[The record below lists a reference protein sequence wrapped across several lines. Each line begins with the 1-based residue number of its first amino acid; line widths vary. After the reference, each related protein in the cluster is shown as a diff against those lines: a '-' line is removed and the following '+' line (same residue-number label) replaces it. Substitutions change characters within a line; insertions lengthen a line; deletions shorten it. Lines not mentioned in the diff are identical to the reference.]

1 MNDNFT
7 NTTLLIRYMDQEL
20 SPEELA
26 SIEENLAT
34 DKNLQAELEN
44 LKNTRLSISG
54 LGLREQVARVHGE
67 MMQEMKEVSKPLGKV
82 RSIARLSMRIAA
94 GIIVLIIAGASYQ
107 YFVITPERLFN
118 ENYNTYTI
126 GSSRA
131 AGDISPLEKAFR
143 QKDFIT
149 TIALFKTISNPDPRD
164 YFLAGNAYL
173 ETGDLSNAILQFNNC
188 LATNQVFQ
196 TPAYLEDA
204 EYYLAITYLKNK
216 EINKALPL
224 FEKIHEQPL
233 HLYHDK
239 VNNWFINKVKVA
251 RWKQ

>member
-20 SPEELA
+20 SSEELT
-26 SIEENLAT
+26 SMEENLAT
-34 DKNLQAELEN
+34 DKNLQEELEN
-44 LKNTRLSISG
+44 LKNTRLSLRG
-54 LGLREQVARVHGE
+54 LGLREQVTRVHGE
-67 MMQEMKEVSKPLGKV
+67 MMREMKEGSNPVGRL
-82 RSIARLSMRIAA
+82 RTMARISMRIAA

-118 ENYNTYTI
+118 ENFSTYTL

-131 AGDISPLEKAFR
+131 ADELSPLEKAFR
-143 QKDFIT
+143 QRDFKT
-149 TIALFKTISNPDPRD
+149 TIALFNSISNRTPKD

-173 ETGDLSNAILQFNNC
+173 EIEDLSNAIIHFNNC
-188 LATNQVFQ
+188 IATNQAFQ
-196 TPAYLEDA
+196 TTTYLEDA
-204 EYYLAITYLKNK
+204 EYYLAVSYLKNK

-224 FEKIHEQPL
+224 FEKIHAQSL

-239 VNNWFINKVKVA
+239 VSNWFITKVKVA
-251 RWKQ
+251 GWKQ

>member
-26 SIEENLAT
+26 SMEVNLAT
-34 DKNLQAELEN
+34 NKNLQAELEN

-67 MMQEMKEVSKPLGKV
+67 MMQEMKEVSKPFGKI
-82 RSIARLSMRIAA
+82 RSITRLSMRIAA

-118 ENYNTYTI
+118 ENYSTYTI

-131 AGDISPLEKAFR
+131 ADELSPLEKVFR
-143 QKDFIT
+143 QKDFKT
-149 TIALFKTISNPDPRD
+149 TIALFNTIPNPDPRD
-164 YFLAGNAYL
+164 YFLAGNTYL
-173 ETGDLSNAILQFNNC
+173 EIGDLSKAILHFNNC
-188 LATNQVFQ
+188 IATNHAFQ
-196 TPAYLEDA
+196 TTAYLEDA

-224 FEKIHEQPL
+224 FEKIHKQPL

-239 VNNWFINKVKVA
+239 VNSWFINKVKVA
-251 RWKQ
+251 GWKK

>member
-20 SPEELA
+20 SHEELA
-26 SIEENLAT
+26 FMEEKLAS
-34 DKNLQAELEN
+34 DKNLRAELDN

-67 MMQEMKEVSKPLGKV
+67 MMRDRGEVSKPYGKV

-118 ENYNTYTI
+118 ENYSTYTI

-131 AGDISPLEKAFR
+131 SDELSPVEKSFR
-143 QKDFIT
+143 QKDFKT
-149 TIALFKTISNPDPRD
+149 TITLFNTISNKGPRD

-173 ETGDLSNAILQFNNC
+173 EMGDLSNAILQFNNC
-188 LATNQVFQ
+188 IATNQAFQ
-196 TPAYLEDA
+196 TTAYLEDA

-224 FEKIHEQPL
+224 FEKIHNQPL

-239 VNNWFINKVKVA
+239 VSNWFINKVKVA
-251 RWKQ
+251 GWKQ